1 MRLLSIGNSPQS
13 NIVVSGQFVSRNHA
27 ELIQLDNGDMLIV
40 DKGSSNGTFVNGNR
54 IAPETEVAVTTRDV
68 IQLADQTLNWSM
80 VPPMPQVDTN
90 VRALKSIGS
99 HYRNTIRLQS
109 PQVSR
114 FHATIKQLKNGK
126 WFICDHSSNGTTL
139 NGQRIP
145 RDQYVPLKKKDVIA
159 CAGVSVVNP
168 VTGVGGSSV
177 VKGLLLSL
185 CVCMFIG
192 LCAWGVYELVNRP
205 KNMAASTVMIETFY
219 YYRAHVDILGESIEG
234 RFGLND
240 KNEPVP
246 IGSRGANM
254 IGARSTGFF
263 IKEDGTFV
271 TNKHVAE
278 PWEHSDKMVVD
289 AIKKRIIANFY
300 KQTEGRHII
309 SASDVQVDGVLHSI
323 AVVPNG
329 YLYDDSN
336 KIPARLLI
344 TSDNVGVDLAIMQT
358 LSKELPKGATFIPM
372 SAISD
377 SDVEQGTD
385 ILSWGFPIPDE
396 LQDVDKWERFIQ
408 RDLQAV
414 LADGKIT
421 QVDKYNYLH
430 NADSFHGA
438 SGSPV
443 FRARDNKLIGVIVGG
458 KGWVNY
464 NNCVK
469 SKYILRLYKKWYDDN
484 H

>member
-99 HYRNTIRLQS
+99 HYRNTIRIQS

-168 VTGVGGSSV
+168 VTGGGGSSV

-185 CVCMFIG
+185 CACMFIG
-192 LCAWGVYELVNRP
+192 LCAWGVYALIAKDN
-205 KNMAASTVMIETFY
+205 KASSTVLVEMTY
-219 YYRAHVDILGESIEG
+219 YYRIVVDKSDIKGELRIGCDKDGNFAFIGTEG
-234 RFGLND
+234 VGYL
-240 KNEPVP
+240 K
-246 IGSRGANM
+246 GTA
-254 IGARSTGFF
+254 TGFF
-263 IKEDGTFV
+263 VGDKGYIV
-271 TNKHVAE
+271 TNRHVVQ
-278 PWEHSDKMVVD
+278 PWVYDVD
-289 AIKKRIIANFY
+289 LGEIKDAVREVY
-300 KQTEGRHII
+300 K
-309 SASDVQVDGVLHSI
+309 
-323 AVVPNG
+323 VPN
-329 YLYDDSN
+329 Y
-336 KIPARLLI
+336 
-344 TSDNVGVDLAIMQT
+344 
-358 LSKELPKGATFIPM
+358 
-372 SAISD
+372 
-377 SDVEQGTD
+377 
-385 ILSWGFPIPDE
+385 
-396 LQDVDKWERFIQ
+396 
-408 RDLQAV
+408 
-414 LADGKIT
+414 
-421 QVDKYNYLH
+421 
-430 NADSFHGA
+430 
-438 SGSPV
+438 
-443 FRARDNKLIGVIVGG
+443 
-458 KGWVNY
+458 
-464 NNCVK
+464 
-469 SKYILRLYKKWYDDN
+469 
-484 H
+484 